1 VSLPSRRGG
10 LARRLGPSLRA
21 LAAHKARTALV
32 LGSVAVGVA
41 AVLLTSAVGKGAEQE
56 VMRGIE
62 SLGPN
67 LVIVRPAPV
76 KKTAARKAIRGLVT
90 TLRVEDYE
98 AVRELAD
105 TAEAAPGAE
114 QALRVKG
121 GNGSTVGR
129 VLGTGPAFVTL
140 RRMRIRAG
148 RFFDG
153 EDDQAARRVAVLG
166 DRIATTLFGPG
177 DPVGDTVRIRGV
189 PFEVIGVLSSRGV
202 QADGSDEDNL
212 VLVPIRTALRR
223 VFNTRRLTTVFVGLR
238 DSDGMDEAE
247 RAIRARLRE
256 RHRLRDGKPD
266 DFAVQN
272 QARLVAMQ
280 QRTVESLTLLTSG
293 LAAVSLVV
301 AGIGILGLMLVSV
314 KERTAEIGLRMAVGA
329 RPRDI
334 LVQFLAEAALLATGG
349 WLVGAALAAAGAAV
363 TALATEW
370 KVGAP
375 LAAVAASFITTTA
388 TGLVFGAFPARKA
401 ARMPAVVALGAR

>member
-1 VSLPSRRGG
+1 VS

-41 AVLLTSAVGKGAEQE
+41 AVLLTSAVGTGAEQE

-98 AVRELAD
+98 AIRELAE
-105 TAEAAPGAE
+105 TAEAAPGLE

-148 RFFDG
+148 RFFDD
-153 EDDQAARRVAVLG
+153 EDDRAGRRVAVLG
-166 DRIATTLFGPG
+166 DRIAATLFGPG
-177 DPVGDTVRIRGV
+177 DPVGETVRIRGV
-189 PFEVIGVLSSRGV
+189 PFEVIGLLPARGV

-223 VFNTRRLTTVFVGLR
+223 VFNSRWLTTVFVGLR
-238 DSDGMDEAE
+238 EPDGMDEAE
-247 RAIRARLRE
+247 RAIRERLRE
-256 RHRLRDGKPD
+256 RHRLPEGKPD

-280 QRTVESLTLLTSG
+280 RRTVESLTLLTSG
-293 LAAVSLVV
+293 LAAVSLLV

-314 KERTAEIGLRMAVGA
+314 KERTVEIGLRMAVGA

-334 LVQFLAEAALLATGG
+334 LVQFLAEAAMLATGG
-349 WLVGAALAAAGAAV
+349 WLVGAALAAAGAAA

-370 KVGAP
+370 RVGAP
-375 LAAVAASFITTTA
+375 VAAVAASFVTTSA
-388 TGLVFGAFPARKA
+388 TGLVFGVFPARKA
-401 ARMPAVVALGAR
+401 ARMPAVVALGSR